1 MVELEHDRVTG
12 PVRVEYMALGALLR
26 APRNPKNHDI
36 GLIDQSFSRF
46 GYVEPI
52 AINEKTGRIVAG
64 HGRLDTLQQKKA
76 NGKRP
81 PERIVERDDDWYV
94 PVIRG
99 VEFDSDTDAESYLI
113 SSNRSTILGGWKD
126 PELAI
131 LLSDLAAQDGGL
143 DGVGF
148 DRDDLDDLLR
158 RIGDSGS
165 VTQDDEDATLER
177 AEELRIKWKTEQGQI
192 WEAGPHQIYCGDCR
206 KVPYIFFD
214 GKRFRLIWTDPPYG
228 VAYASKNQFLNKSDR
243 GNRIQKEI
251 AGDHMTAE
259 ETGNLFR
266 DAMIVARNHCE
277 PGAAAYITV
286 PGGPLYKQFID
297 SFEESGFV
305 FKHGL
310 VWVKNQFV
318 IGMSDYHHRFE
329 PILYGW
335 LPDGAHYFVND
346 RTQDDVFEV
355 DKPRVNDLH
364 PTTKPVELVAKM
376 VQNSTRSGDLVYDPF
391 AGSGTTL
398 VAGHQLNR
406 IVYAVEKDPLYVA
419 VAIERLANLGLTPRL
434 SD

>member
-1 MVELEHDRVTG
+1 MMQFEDDRVTG
-12 PVRVEYMALGALLR
+12 PVRVVYTKLGSLLR

-36 GLIDQSFSRF
+36 ELIHQSFSRF

-52 AINEKTGRIVAG
+52 AIDEKTGRIVAG
-64 HGRLDTLQQKKA
+64 HGRLDTLQQQKA
-76 NGKRP
+76 NGEKP
-81 PERIVERDDDWYV
+81 PERIVERDGDWYV
-94 PVIRG
+94 PVLRG
-99 VEFDSDTDAESYLI
+99 IEFDSDTDAEAYLI
-113 SSNRSTILGGWKD
+113 ASNQTTIAGGWEKA
-126 PELAI
+126 ELTK
-131 LLSDLAAQDGGL
+131 LLSDLASQDGGL

-148 DRDDLDDLLR
+148 DREDLDDFLR
-158 RIGDSGS
+158 RIGGSGS
-165 VTQDDEDATLER
+165 VIQDDENATLEK
-177 AEELRIKWKTEQGQI
+177 AEELRIKWGTALDQI
-192 WEAGPHQIYCGDCR
+192 WEVGPHRIYCGDCR
-206 KVPYIFFD
+206 KVPYVFFD
-214 GKRFRLIWTDPPYG
+214 GKKIRLIWTDPPYG
-228 VAYASKNQFLNKSDR
+228 VAYANKNQFLNKSDR

-259 ETGNLFR
+259 ETGKLFR

-286 PGGPLYKQFID
+286 PGGPLYKQFIE

-310 VWVKNQFV
+310 VWIKHQFV

-335 LPDGAHYFVND
+335 LPDGPHYFVND

-355 DKPRVNDLH
+355 DKPHVNADH
-364 PTTKPVELVAKM
+364 PTQKPVELVGRMIA
-376 VQNSTRSGDLVYDPF
+376 NSTRHADIVYDPF
-391 AGSGTTL
+391 TGSGTTL

-434 SD
+434 IS

>member
-1 MVELEHDRVTG
+1 MVESEYDRVTG
-12 PVRVEYMALGALLR
+12 PVRVEYMPLCALLR

-36 GLIDQSFSRF
+36 SLIDESFSRF
-46 GYVEPI
+46 GCVEPLV
-52 AINEKTGRIVAG
+52 INEKTSRIVAG
-64 HGRLDTLQQKKA
+64 HGRLDTLLQQKA
-76 NGKRP
+76 NGEKP
-81 PERIVERDDDWYV
+81 PDRVVERDGEWYV

-99 VEFDSDTDAESYLI
+99 IEFDSDADAEAYLI
-113 SSNRSTILGGWKD
+113 TSNQSTILGGWKV

-131 LLSDLAAQDGGL
+131 LLSDLATQDGGL
-143 DGVGF
+143 NGVGF

-165 VTQDDEDATLER
+165 VTQDDEHATLEK
-177 AEELRIKWKTEQGQI
+177 AEELRIKWGAALDQI
-192 WEAGPHQIYCGDCR
+192 WEVGPHWIYCGDCR
-206 KVPYIFFD
+206 KVPYVFFD
-214 GKRFRLIWTDPPYG
+214 GKKIRLIWTDPPYG
-228 VAYASKNQFLNKSDR
+228 VAYANKNQFLNKSDR

-251 AGDHMTAE
+251 ADDHMTAE

-355 DKPRVNDLH
+355 DKPHVSADH
-364 PTTKPVELVAKM
+364 PTQKPVELVGRMIA
-376 VQNSTRSGDLVYDPF
+376 NSTRLGDVVYDPF

-406 IVYAVEKDPLYVA
+406 IVYQWKG
-419 VAIERLANLGLTPRL
+419 IRFMSRLRL
-434 SD
+434 NDWQIWG